1 MGGRVVASWT
11 VFRCFLTLLLASNV
25 SSIRSVA
32 VLTGGTRFTVALSG
46 RSIEHARAR
55 SDGLAEVALKANRDS
70 QAQFVS
76 TRLVLFLSARNRS
89 ECHISAC
96 IPRRARLALS
106 GSDSCRVSA
115 IWAGNTVASV
125 PTNVSGAV
133 LSFRTVDAGTGVDDV
148 VASGFTHD
156 VVSTPL
162 VFAGVSR
169 RALVGSGVT
178 NVSLVASG
186 NRHRLVEGV
195 AYLHVSGRF
204 FCHVEPSLDHFAF
217 LRS

>member
-1 MGGRVVASWT
+1 M
-11 VFRCFLTLLLASNV
+11 
-25 SSIRSVA
+25 
-32 VLTGGTRFTVALSG
+32 
-46 RSIEHARAR
+46 
-55 SDGLAEVALKANRDS
+55 
-70 QAQFVS
+70 S
-76 TRLVLFLSARNRS
+76 TRLVLLLSARFRR
-89 ECHISAC
+89 ECLIRAC

-115 IWAGNTVASV
+115 IWAGNTGASV

-133 LSFRTVDAGTGVDDV
+133 LSYRTVDADIGVDGV

-162 VFAGVSR
+162 VFAGVAR

-186 NRHRLVEGV
+186 NRHRLEEGV
-195 AYLHVSGRF
+195 AHLHVSG
-204 FCHVEPSLDHFAF
+204 
-217 LRS
+217 